1 MKVLVV
7 GGGGREHAIVDALTR
22 SGRIDTIYCAPGNA
36 GIAAQAECVPI
47 RETEVEAL
55 RDFALAHNVTLTV
68 VMYKEVQLDVKF
80 IDGGGATS
88 SDVSYTIDPETITLS
103 GDATALEGVN
113 TILLDN
119 IDLSAIMKNED
130 TVLRQII
137 IPNNATNVSGEQE
150 AKITLRIKN
159 KEISTIRSSNITF
172 TGVTEGLEA
181 KSIAQQLQVTYRASS
196 EDVKRISANNVRIV
210 ADMTEFTQPGTYQ
223 VPVEVYFDGF
233 SGAGVIGDYTVA
245 VTLSRIEE

>member
-88 SDVSYTIDPETITLS
+88 SDVSYTIDPETIKLS